1 MGHPVDNSATKDIR
15 KHFRLNKENDA
26 TKDKIIGN
34 IKTLF
39 EQEDYY
45 KRIRNTIFLE
55 QQLKGV

>member
-15 KHFRLNKENDA
+15 KQFRLNKENDA